1 MADASRRARVA
12 RARGPDHA
20 AGDVLDLV
28 LVLAFIAYSVN
39 AGLRARRVASRD
51 LGEYFL
57 AGRTLRGWQAGASMA
72 ATQFAADT
80 PLLVTGL
87 VAAGGLAGLWLLW
100 IYGLSFLLLAYVFA
114 GPWRRAGVL
123 TDAEL
128 VELRYGG
135 RGSLALRI
143 CKALYYGGV
152 LNCAALAM
160 VLVGAV
166 RFTEVFLPWH
176 AWLPE
181 RWFAP
186 VVALA
191 RGLGGE
197 FVASSAAAP
206 DIAGAD
212 ALLSVVVLLG
222 FTALYSMT
230 GGLRAVV
237 ATDIVQLGI
246 MLVGTALYAGAVL
259 VHVGGPGG
267 LVDALVAGHGAA
279 QAESWLSLAPGL
291 EAGPALLV
299 VLALPWLFQASADG
313 TGYLAQRCMACTDE
327 VEARRAGVWFAWV
340 QIVVRSVPWV
350 IVALGLLAI
359 LPPGPGPVDVA
370 AREQTFVRGIDL
382 LLSPGARGLMLV
394 AMLAALASTIDTHL
408 NWGASYWSHDVYGR
422 LWCEV
427 LRGRKPSGRELVWV
441 ARAANVALVIV
452 ALTLA
457 ARIGSLQAAW
467 HVSLLFGA
475 GIGAVLILRWLWE
488 RVNLW
493 SEFAAIAASVA
504 LAPILLVWFDE
515 THERLAAMA
524 IASTLLTV
532 VVTLC
537 SPRTDSRVLAEFY
550 RRVRPPGFWAR
561 TAGEAGDDPR
571 APRRALVRALG
582 QVVRDGLALYLAL
595 YGSVRLLFP
604 LPGGGRLGALAAL
617 VAAGLLVM
625 WSRARA
631 PA

>member
-1 MADASRRARVA
+1 M
-12 RARGPDHA
+12 
-20 AGDVLDLV
+20 LDLV

-39 AGLRARRVASRD
+39 AGLRARRLASRD

-87 VAAGGLAGLWLLW
+87 VAVGGLGALWLLW

-135 RGSLALRI
+135 RGSLALRV

-176 AWLPE
+176 AWLPAG
-181 RWFAP
+181 WIDP
-186 VVALA
+186 LA
-191 RGLGGE
+191 RVVGQFGGG
-197 FVASSAAAP
+197 FVAASAVAP
-206 DIAGAD
+206 EVAGAD
-212 ALLSVVVLLG
+212 ALISVVVLMG

-237 ATDIVQLGI
+237 TTDVAQLAI
-246 MLVGTALYAGAVL
+246 MMVGTVIYAGVVL
-259 VHVGGPGG
+259 VDLGGPGG
-267 LVDALVAGHGAA
+267 IVDALVARHGVA
-279 QAESWLSLAPGL
+279 QAEHWLSLGPGDEL
-291 EAGPALLV
+291 GPALLV
-299 VLALPWLFQASADG
+299 VLVLPWLFQASSDG

-327 VEARRAGVWFAWV
+327 VEARRAGIVFAWL
-340 QIVVRSVPWV
+340 QIVLRSVPWV
-350 IVALGLLAI
+350 IVALGLLVI
-359 LPPGPGPVDVA
+359 VPPGPGAVDVA
-370 AREQTFVRGIDL
+370 AREQTFVQGIDL
-382 LLSPGARGLMLV
+382 LLSPGARGIMLV

-457 ARIGSLQAAW
+457 ARIGSIQAAW
-467 HVSLLFGA
+467 HMSLLFGA
-475 GIGAVLILRWLWE
+475 GIGAVLLLRWLWE
-488 RVNLW
+488 RVNVW
-493 SEFAAIAASVA
+493 SEFAAIAASLV
-504 LAPILLVWFDE
+504 LAPVLLLYCDDVPL
-515 THERLAAMA
+515 RLSLMA
-524 IASTLLTV
+524 IASTGITV
-532 VVTLC
+532 GVALC
-537 SPRTDSRVLAEFY
+537 TPRAEPAVLAEFY
-550 RRVRPPGFWAR
+550 RRVRPPGFWGR
-561 TAGEAGDDPR
+561 TAAALGEDPR
-571 APRRALVRALG
+571 ASRRELARGLG
-582 QVVRDGLALYLAL
+582 RVVREGLVLYLAL

-604 LPGGGRLGALAAL
+604 LPDSGRLGAVAAL
-617 VAAGLLVM
+617 VIAGGLVL
-625 WSRARA
+625 WSRRRGD
-631 PA
+631 